1 MESIRTISKNLMK
14 DVQVIMDKSKE
25 EIVVKDSPWPGFG
38 KILSPEEIEAENI
51 FLEDDN
57 PSNEKIKK
65 AKASD
70 MNGNSEDEL
79 EDDDKSEED
88 DDESE
93 KKPSMKPLKK
103 TIMKPLKKTSNKNIK
118 LSGGKEKID
127 VNPKL
132 SDLPEIFREKI

>member
-79 EDDDKSEED
+79 EDDDKSE
-88 DDESE
+88 
-93 KKPSMKPLKK
+93 KKPSIKPLKK
-103 TIMKPLKKTSNKNIK
+103 TIMKPLKKTNNKNIK

>member
-79 EDDDKSEED
+79 EDDD
-88 DDESE
+88 ESE

-103 TIMKPLKKTSNKNIK
+103 TNNKNIK

-132 SDLPEIFREKI
+132 SDLPEIFRKKI

>member
-79 EDDDKSEED
+79 EDDD
-88 DDESE
+88 ESE

-103 TIMKPLKKTSNKNIK
+103 TIMKPLKKTNNKNIK

-132 SDLPEIFREKI
+132 SDLPEIFRKKT